1 MYLDVAPDGGLKF
14 LGLFF
19 EGKIGLKGNE
29 VLGDDSN
36 EELVE
41 FVGEGGEVLVIG
53 VFFEEF
59 SQFAK
64 VKVGGHELF
73 HGVEH
78 GVLHHFEVCFGGG
91 FGGLKQFL
99 EFLYHGSF
107 ACSA

>member
-1 MYLDVAPDGGLKF
+1 MYLDVAPDGGFEF

-19 EGKIGLKGNE
+19 EGEIGLKANE

-41 FVGEGGEVLVIG
+41 FVGEGGEVLVIR

-64 VKVGGHELF
+64 VKVGRHELF

-78 GVLHHFEVCFGGG
+78 
-91 FGGLKQFL
+91 
-99 EFLYHGSF
+99 
-107 ACSA
+107 